1 MSVIYASA
9 RLVTSCVRGSHWETV
24 KSFSCWFRWMV
35 DGTFSC
41 LGSLFTPHASFH
53 THLSTCLTIFH
64 ITCKRL
70 SKTVYNCIILHDIV
84 LLNILTSIFD
94 HRHLDCLYGFTAL
107 GLVPCS
113 AATFPQHFTNRH
125 FSIFSLSKFHPVLF
139 TRMILTSISVFFAS
153 VSLLELSPCLYQS
166 HWKGGELTTSSP
178 FSNVHLSVWC
188 LSKILVN
195 PVYPTRGSFTAL
207 GFLCPPPAS
216 QRTLAPIIRCKHCT
230 ALKRKNFDLHLL
242 VLSIT

>member
-1 MSVIYASA
+1 MVLSLVSA
-9 RLVTSCVRGSHWETV
+9 LYSHHM
-24 KSFSCWFRWMV
+24 R
-35 DGTFSC
+35 
-41 LGSLFTPHASFH
+41 
-53 THLSTCLTIFH
+53 LSTHTSQLVIQFF

-70 SKTVYNCIILHDIV
+70 SKTVYNCIILQDIV

-125 FSIFSLSKFHPVLF
+125 FSIFSLSNFHPVLF

-166 HWKGGELTTSSP
+166 H
-178 FSNVHLSVWC
+178 
-188 LSKILVN
+188 
-195 PVYPTRGSFTAL
+195 
-207 GFLCPPPAS
+207 
-216 QRTLAPIIRCKHCT
+216 
-230 ALKRKNFDLHLL
+230 
-242 VLSIT
+242 

>member
-1 MSVIYASA
+1 MDGRGYFLLS
-9 RLVTSCVRGSHWETV
+9 RLFIHTTCV
-24 KSFSCWFRWMV
+24 F
-35 DGTFSC
+35 
-41 LGSLFTPHASFH
+41 PHAPLN
-53 THLSTCLTIFH
+53 LSLQFF
-64 ITCKRL
+64 ITCKRF
-70 SKTVYNCIILHDIV
+70 SVCNCIILQDIV

-178 FSNVHLSVWC
+178 FSNVHLSVSC

-207 GFLCPPPAS
+207 GFLSPPPAS
-216 QRTLAPIIRCKHCT
+216 QRTPAPIIRCKQCN
-230 ALKRKNFDLHLL
+230 ALE
-242 VLSIT
+242 T

>member
-1 MSVIYASA
+1 M
-9 RLVTSCVRGSHWETV
+9 R
-24 KSFSCWFRWMV
+24 
-35 DGTFSC
+35 
-41 LGSLFTPHASFH
+41 
-53 THLSTCLTIFH
+53 LSTHTSQLVIQFF

-207 GFLCPPPAS
+207 GFLSPPPAS
-216 QRTLAPIIRCKHCT
+216 QRTPAPIIRCKHCT